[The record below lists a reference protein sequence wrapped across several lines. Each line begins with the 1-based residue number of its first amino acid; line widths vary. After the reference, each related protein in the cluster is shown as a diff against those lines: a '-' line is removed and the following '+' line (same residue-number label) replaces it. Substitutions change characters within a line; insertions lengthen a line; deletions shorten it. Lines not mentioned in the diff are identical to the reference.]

1 MKLVSF
7 FHDGTVQPGV
17 VTSDGNRI
25 VALGGLTAD
34 MNSLIADFGAL
45 RSRIEALRDSGKGVA
60 LDKAKLSAP
69 ITPRRNVFCVGKNY
83 HEHAHEFTRSGF
95 DSGATTAAEAIPTA
109 PIIFSKP
116 PSSVIGS
123 QESILHALDPSDS
136 VDYEAEVAIVIGRGG
151 RVAPG
156 DDPWSYVFGIT
167 LINDVTSR
175 ELQKVHKQWF
185 LGKGIDTFAPMGP
198 TLVTLDDIKD
208 FGALRLKCYVN
219 DELRQS
225 ALLSDLIFDVPTLV
239 STIGRSITLQ
249 PGDVI
254 ATGTPAGVGIGFTPP
269 RYLRPGDVVRVELD
283 PVGVLV
289 NPVA

>member
-1 MKLVSF
+1 M
-7 FHDGTVQPGV
+7 
-17 VTSDGNRI
+17 
-25 VALGGLTAD
+25 
-34 MNSLIADFGAL
+34 
-45 RSRIEALRDSGKGVA
+45 
-60 LDKAKLSAP
+60 
-69 ITPRRNVFCVGKNY
+69 
-83 HEHAHEFTRSGF
+83 
-95 DSGATTAAEAIPTA
+95 
-109 PIIFSKP
+109 
-116 PSSVIGS
+116 
-123 QESILHALDPSDS
+123 
-136 VDYEAEVAIVIGRGG
+136 
-151 RVAPG
+151 
-156 DDPWSYVFGIT
+156 FGIT

-198 TLVTLDDIKD
+198 TLVTLDDIED

-225 ALLSDLIFDVPTLV
+225 ALLSDLIFDVPTIV